1 VHVAAAAA
9 RQQCAGQQGGGATTA
24 RVRATT
30 SEEREAARRSNAR
43 SVCAAEKPWPEMSD
57 QLVAVDAGGSS
68 GSEVRL
74 FAAAAAVA
82 PAARGQQQPAKDE
95 GEEATAVER
104 VRADIARISSD
115 DPGLSVVDWRRMGV
129 NDGHVVDLAHAL
141 RDNSH
146 VHQVLL
152 SRNSG
157 VDAAGAQALLEVL
170 GASTV
175 EWVALSRTSVSK
187 ELRAAVA
194 RQCLLTTVSRVAR
207 NDCTLTAVEWAKKG
221 VDDAL
226 VAKLAEGLGNND
238 HVKRVNLEH
247 NPDFSDIGAKP
258 LASVLRNGRCAVE
271 WVGLSFSGVSTVG
284 KQQLLSLCFRNTASF
299 TDIVRRVAQND
310 PELHKVDWRD
320 ADADDEML
328 HTLVQGIRTNT
339 HLQRLDLR
347 DNPRLTDAALDSLRG
362 VLDGSSIA
370 QVRLSGCDGVSA
382 PMKEAIK
389 RLCYRVKIKRSL
401 VSDASTQPQ

>member
-1 VHVAAAAA
+1 MWPPPPRGSSALGSRGAA
-9 RQQCAGQQGGGATTA
+9 RQLRACARQQA
-24 RVRATT
+24 RSR
-30 SEEREAARRSNAR
+30 ERQAARDALTPGL
-43 SVCAAEKPWPEMSD
+43 CAAEKPWPEMSD

-194 RQCLLTTVSRVAR
+194 R
-207 NDCTLTAVEWAKKG
+207 
-221 VDDAL
+221 
-226 VAKLAEGLGNND
+226 
-238 HVKRVNLEH
+238 
-247 NPDFSDIGAKP
+247 
-258 LASVLRNGRCAVE
+258 
-271 WVGLSFSGVSTVG
+271 
-284 KQQLLSLCFRNTASF
+284 
-299 TDIVRRVAQND
+299 
-310 PELHKVDWRD
+310 
-320 ADADDEML
+320 
-328 HTLVQGIRTNT
+328 
-339 HLQRLDLR
+339 
-347 DNPRLTDAALDSLRG
+347 
-362 VLDGSSIA
+362 
-370 QVRLSGCDGVSA
+370 
-382 PMKEAIK
+382 
-389 RLCYRVKIKRSL
+389 
-401 VSDASTQPQ
+401 